1 MKYKYGE
8 FTESQISLTKTKLRK
23 QIFFLLLI
31 VDPDTR
37 AEYEDT
43 DPVAAIEN
51 VQWIIGGFNELL
63 GHPQEIVTV
72 ASLLSSAL
80 IEYTNPDFKFKVY
93 RKLILDAGNEVL
105 KIKEV

>member
-1 MKYKYGE
+1 MKYEYGE
-8 FTESQISLTKTKLRK
+8 FTENQISETKAKLRK

-31 VDPDTR
+31 VDPNTK
-37 AEYEDT
+37 AEYKDT

-63 GHPQEIVTV
+63 GYPQEIVTI

-80 IEYTNPDFKFKVY
+80 IEYTNSEFDYKVY

>member
-1 MKYKYGE
+1 MKYEYGE
-8 FTESQISLTKTKLRK
+8 FTEDQIALTKVKLRK

-31 VDPDTR
+31 VDPNTK
-37 AEYEDT
+37 AEYENT
-43 DPVAAIEN
+43 NPVEAIEN
-51 VQWIIGGFNELL
+51 VQWIIGGFNKLL
-63 GHPQEIVTV
+63 GYPQEIVTI

-80 IEYTNPDFKFKVY
+80 IEYTNPEFEFKVY

>member
-8 FTESQISLTKTKLRK
+8 FTENQISLTKTKLRK

-31 VDPDTR
+31 VDPNTK
-37 AEYEDT
+37 AEYEGT

-63 GHPQEIVTV
+63 GCPQEIVTI

-80 IEYTNPDFKFKVY
+80 IEYTNPEFEFKVY